1 MLNYYFD
8 FTVYDVDGGRDL
20 DIFDINEGILEKK
33 QKKNPE
39 ENVLFLPNSKFSSLK
54 LSLCFN
60 LIRGRVEPCRRGH
73 SSWWGNLIELLSP
86 TTQINGL
93 D

>member
-33 QKKNPE
+33 QKKKTPE
-39 ENVLFLPNSKFSSLK
+39 ENVLFFFQIPNSVLLNF
-54 LSLCFN
+54 LCTLIWSEAGLN
-60 LIRGRVEPCRRGH
+60 LAEGDIV
-73 SSWWGNLIELLSP
+73 
-86 TTQINGL
+86 L
-93 D
+93 DEVT

>member
-1 MLNYYFD
+1 MLNDYFV

-33 QKKNPE
+33 PKKKRS
-39 ENVLFLPNSKFSSLK
+39 LFLPNSKFSSLK

-73 SSWWGNLIELLSP
+73 SS
-86 TTQINGL
+86 
-93 D
+93 

>member
-1 MLNYYFD
+1 MLNDYFV

-33 QKKNPE
+33 QKKKTPE
-39 ENVLFLPNSKFSSLK
+39 ENVLFFFPNSKFSSLK

-60 LIRGRVEPCRRGH
+60 LIRGRVGPCRRGH
-73 SSWWGNLIELLSP
+73 SS
-86 TTQINGL
+86 
-93 D
+93 

>member
-33 QKKNPE
+33 QKKKPRRKCS
-39 ENVLFLPNSKFSSLK
+39 LFLPNSKFSSLK

-73 SSWWGNLIELLSP
+73 SS
-86 TTQINGL
+86 
-93 D
+93 

>member
-33 QKKNPE
+33 QKKKKPQKKM
-39 ENVLFLPNSKFSSLK
+39 FSFSSKF
-54 LSLCFN
+54 
-60 LIRGRVEPCRRGH
+60 
-73 SSWWGNLIELLSP
+73 
-86 TTQINGL
+86 QIQFS
-93 D
+93 